1 METKQL
7 KGEKMPYKCLVHAK
21 GLLPLLCGDCDGP
34 VCLDCLTT
42 NHVGH
47 KMCKPSECT
56 EDTFNQLN
64 DTIQGTKSA
73 RFCLKQIQENI
84 QKNQGRLKDQV
95 EEMVQRV
102 TEREGE
108 IVKEVKN
115 VCQKTIKQIKELEM
129 EIENPMK
136 NDEEMLKCLMAC
148 DEFQNENDEEFIK
161 CLYFYNGLKLLQE
174 KYVAR
179 DQNDVPFTLR
189 TCDISVEKIVELV
202 GFVLTDE
209 HSSSDDHSSADEDS
223 ENVEILPLLHETNIN
238 DESLPHQYKKHFP
251 DSRFNGINLV
261 STEKKFLCSDENLYH
276 LSKTD
281 GRELVECVKDFTYVP
296 ETDEI
301 IYVLESQASEIFRRP
316 VSIEGEG
323 MLLISLGDEEVLC
336 IEHDAENY
344 LITLTVSEKESKSL
358 ENIFELKI
366 RFINEMGGVMK
377 PVRSI
382 KEFEGSASSDHMPPR
397 FKIIQ
402 SSLMVID
409 THAHK
414 IIMTNGFEF
423 DDDLFSYSGSI
434 GCDPSSTFSPVD
446 VCTDPDGNFLVIDS
460 HDDTVHLLDPK
471 GDFLRI
477 IMSAEDGLSGIE
489 RIAMD
494 SLGWFWIGCYDGTMH
509 FANYQHFKNTTRR
522 DRYLEKLKDKE
533 KV

>member
-7 KGEKMPYKCLVHAK
+7 KGEKMSYKCLVHAK
-21 GLLPLLCGDCDGP
+21 GLLPLLCRDCDGP

-47 KMCKPSECT
+47 KMGKPSECI
-56 EDTFNQLN
+56 EDVFNQLN
-64 DTIQGTKSA
+64 DTIQGKKSA
-73 RFCLKQIQENI
+73 RFSLKQIKENL
-84 QKNQGRLKDQV
+84 QKNNDRLKDQV
-95 EEMVQRV
+95 KEMIQRV
-102 TEREGE
+102 SEREGE

-115 VCQKTIKQIKELEM
+115 VCQKTIKQIKELAM

-136 NDEEMLKCLMAC
+136 NDEEILKCFMAC

-179 DQNDVPFTLR
+179 DQNDVPFTFE
-189 TCDISVEKIVELV
+189 TSDISVDKIVELV
-202 GFVLTDE
+202 GSVLTDD
-209 HSSSDDHSSADEDS
+209 HSSSDEDL
-223 ENVEILPLLHETNIN
+223 ENVKILPLLHETNIN
-238 DESLPHQYKKHFP
+238 DESLPHQYKKNFP
-251 DSRFNGINLV
+251 DARFIDINLV
-261 STEKKFLCSDENLYH
+261 STDKRFLCIDENLYH

-281 GRELVECVKDFTYVP
+281 AHKMVERVKYFAYVP

-301 IYVLESQASEIFRRP
+301 IYVLKSQASEIFRRP

-323 MLLISLGDEEVLC
+323 MLLISLGDEEALC

-344 LITLTVSEKESKSL
+344 LITLTVSEKESISE

-366 RFINEMGGVMK
+366 RFINEMGGLMK
-377 PVRSI
+377 PVPSI
-382 KEFEGSASSDHMPPR
+382 KGSASLYDMPPR

-402 SSLMVID
+402 SSLMVMD
-409 THAHK
+409 THAHN

-423 DDDLFSYSGSI
+423 DGELFSYSGSI

-446 VCTDPDGNFLVIDS
+446 VCTDSEGNFLVIDS

-471 GDFLRI
+471 GKFLRI

-494 SLGWFWIGCYDGTMH
+494 SLGWFWIGCDDGTMH
-509 FANYQHFKNTTRR
+509 FANYDHFKNTTRR

>member
-7 KGEKMPYKCLVHAK
+7 KGEKMSYKCLVHAK
-21 GLLPLLCGDCDGP
+21 GLLPLLCRDCDGP

-47 KMCKPSECT
+47 KMGKPSECM
-56 EDTFNQLN
+56 EDVFNQLN
-64 DTIQGTKSA
+64 DTIQGKKSA
-73 RFCLKQIQENI
+73 RFSLKQIKENL
-84 QKNQGRLKDQV
+84 QKNHNRLKDQV
-95 EEMVQRV
+95 KEMVQRV
-102 TEREGE
+102 SEKEDE
-108 IVKEVKN
+108 IQKEVKN
-115 VCQKTIKQIKELEM
+115 VCQKTIKQIKELAM

-136 NDEEMLKCLMAC
+136 NDEEILKCFMAC

-179 DQNDVPFTLR
+179 DQNDVPFTFE
-189 TCDISVEKIVELV
+189 TSDISVDKIVELV
-202 GFVLTDE
+202 GSVLTDD
-209 HSSSDDHSSADEDS
+209 HSSSDEDL

-238 DESLPHQYKKHFP
+238 DESLPHQYKKNFP
-251 DSRFNGINLV
+251 DARFFDINLV
-261 STEKKFLCSDENLYH
+261 STDKKFLCIDENLYH

-281 GRELVECVKDFTYVP
+281 SNELVERVKCFAYVP

-301 IYVLESQASEIFRRP
+301 IYVLKSQASEIFRHP
-316 VSIEGEG
+316 VSIEGEE
-323 MLLISLGDEEVLC
+323 MLLISLGDEEAVG
-336 IEHDAENY
+336 IEHYAENY

-358 ENIFELKI
+358 EYIFELKI
-366 RFINEMGGVMK
+366 RFINEMGGLMK

-382 KEFEGSASSDHMPPR
+382 KERSTSSCYMPPR

-402 SSLMVID
+402 SSVMIID
-409 THAHK
+409 TRAHK
-414 IIMTNGFEF
+414 ITMTNGFEF
-423 DDDLFSYSGSI
+423 DGDLFSYSGSI

-494 SLGWFWIGCYDGTMH
+494 SLGWFWIGCDDGTMH

>member
-7 KGEKMPYKCLVHAK
+7 KGEKMSYKCLVHAK
-21 GLLPLLCGDCDGP
+21 GLLPLLCRDCDGP
-34 VCLDCLTT
+34 VCLDCLST
-42 NHVGH
+42 NHIGH
-47 KMCKPSECT
+47 KMCKPSECM
-56 EDTFNQLN
+56 EDVFNQVN
-64 DTIQGTKSA
+64 DTILGEKSA
-73 RFCLKQIQENI
+73 RFSLKQIKENL
-84 QKNQGRLKDQV
+84 QKNHDRLKEQV
-95 EEMVQRV
+95 KEMVQRV
-102 TEREGE
+102 SERESE

-115 VCQKTIKQIKELEM
+115 VCLKTIKQIKELEK

-148 DEFQNENDEEFIK
+148 DEFQNEKDEEFIK

-189 TCDISVEKIVELV
+189 TCDISVEKIIELV
-202 GFVLTDE
+202 GSVLT
-209 HSSSDDHSSADEDS
+209 DDHSSS

-238 DESLPHQYKKHFP
+238 DESLPHQYKKNFA
-251 DSRFNGINLV
+251 DSRFNDINLV
-261 STEKKFLCSDENLYH
+261 STDKKFLCIDENLYH

-281 GRELVECVKDFTYVP
+281 AHEMVECVKYFAYVP

-301 IYVLESQASEIFRRP
+301 VYVLKSQASEIFRRP

-323 MLLISLGDEEVLC
+323 MLLISLGDEEALC

-344 LITLTVSEKESKSL
+344 LITLTVSKKESKSL
-358 ENIFELKI
+358 ENILELKI
-366 RFINEMGGVMK
+366 RFINEMGGLMK
-377 PVRSI
+377 PGPSI
-382 KEFEGSASSDHMPPR
+382 KGSAASYNMPPR

-402 SSLMVID
+402 SSLMVMD

-414 IIMTNGFEF
+414 ITMTNGFEF
-423 DDDLFSYSGSI
+423 DGDLFSYSGSI